1 LDIVKGNAA
10 RMSLEK
16 EGSKLIE
23 NCVKMISKIQTKHM
37 NQSKSLMSI
46 LDEIVSLPIKLPQC

>member
-1 LDIVKGNAA
+1 MKGNAA

-37 NQSKSLMSI
+37 HQSKSLMSI
-46 LDEIVSLPIKLPQC
+46 LDEIVSLPIKLP